1 MNEKAVHSLAV
12 IIVLCLVVVVSSGL
26 FWHLWH
32 AWGSL
37 IVGEIVMISIMGFL
51 VRKVIRF
58 G

>member
-26 FWHLWH
+26 FWRLWH